1 MGTYSQPAPVTY
13 KDETPKPYSFEY
25 AVNDD
30 YAGATFSQQ
39 ETSDAQTVT
48 GSYSVA
54 LPDGRTQIVT
64 YTADPTGYSGYTAD
78 IKYEGTA
85 IPYEPPKVTFKPAPA
100 PVYSSAPVII
110 TKPAPVIITKP
121 APVIITKPA

>member
-1 MGTYSQPAPVTY
+1 MGTSHPVTTTYSRPAPVT
-13 KDETPKPYSFEY
+13 DETPKPYSFEY

-30 YAGATFSQQ
+30 YAGATFSQH

-64 YTADPTGYSGYTAD
+64 YTADPTGYGGYTAD
-78 IKYEGTA
+78 VKYEGEA
-85 IPYEPPKVTFKPAPA
+85 LPYEPPKPATA
-100 PVYSSAPVII
+100 PVYTSS
-110 TKPAPVIITKP
+110 
-121 APVIITKPA
+121 